1 MTGSDWTMVAAI
13 FCGICGALQFWKGL
27 RLAWKDQITESMRLE
42 IFAVLYWILS
52 TLLAILYRLE
62 VGP

>member
-1 MTGSDWTMVAAI
+1 MTGSSWILSAAI
-13 FCGICGALQFWKGL
+13 FCAACGALQFWKGL
-27 RLAWKDQITESMRLE
+27 RAGWKDQTPESMRLE
-42 IFAVLYWILS
+42 IFAVLYWILA